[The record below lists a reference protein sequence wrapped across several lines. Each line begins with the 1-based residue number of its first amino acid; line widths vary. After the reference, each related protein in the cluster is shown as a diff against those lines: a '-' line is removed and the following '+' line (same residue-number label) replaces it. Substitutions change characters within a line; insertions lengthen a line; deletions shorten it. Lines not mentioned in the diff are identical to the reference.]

1 LKVKFGCQLPQE
13 SNDFKYSVR
22 VAKECEKLGYDSVWA
37 HDHLSPFWIRS
48 GRSLECWTVLA
59 GIAERTSKIRIGS
72 LVTNVN
78 LRNPAL
84 LAKMSSTI
92 DNISGGR
99 LILGLGTA
107 DSLSRRE
114 LLSNGFRFPSL
125 EERIG
130 RMRETI
136 LILKSMW
143 SEDNSFFQGRYYT
156 LTEAVNYPKPRQKP
170 HPPLWIGGKHPKI
183 LDLVAEMANGWNYW
197 RLSKKELKQR
207 NKYLSLRCD
216 EFNRPRNEIVK
227 SWSGTLQPI
236 PQRVENPTKMLLGII
251 HQLRNETDAET
262 AYFIAS
268 FGARAPSN
276 SYEIFADAVRSL

>member
-1 LKVKFGCQLPQE
+1 VKFGCQLPQE
-13 SNDFKYSVR
+13 SNHFEYLVR
-22 VAKECEKLGYDSVWA
+22 VAKECENLGYDSVWA
-37 HDHLSPFWIRS
+37 YDHLSRFWIRS

-99 LILGLGTA
+99 LILGFGTG

-114 LLSNGFRFPSL
+114 LLSNGFRFPSFD
-125 EERIG
+125 ERIG

-143 SEDNSFFQGRYYT
+143 SEDNSFFQGRYYN

-216 EFNRPRNEIVK
+216 EFNRPRDEIVK
-227 SWSGTLQPI
+227 SWSGTLQRI
-236 PQRVENPTKMLLGII
+236 PQRVENPIKMLLGII
-251 HQLRNETDAET
+251 HQLRNETDTET

-268 FGARAPSN
+268 FGARAPSK
-276 SYEIFADAVRSL
+276 SYEIFADAMRSL